1 MDRDYKSN
9 VPFLSL
15 CCSLS
20 EYRSQQQGQGC
31 HLSPPA
37 HWVKSFHDCLPKSM
51 GTRTHRLLTPSCYS
65 CSTLSLSLWFLVSA
79 YNPYFFLWS
88 RCLGSCYTLEQIITF
103 LSGRESG
110 RCLFAWFDW
119 SEEAPW
125 SNIDWVCSTVME
137 EVHQCRMAAA
147 TCWKLSVLKT
157 DLTEISV
164 RLWLLEPEADE
175 VEWSHKE
182 TVCCPEGPHGC
193 SSSQKSL

>member
-1 MDRDYKSN
+1 MLLFVRISITTTGAG
-9 VPFLSL
+9 VSFVST
-15 CCSLS
+15 CSLS
-20 EYRSQQQGQGC
+20 QV
-31 HLSPPA
+31 LSI
-37 HWVKSFHDCLPKSM
+37 HDCFPKSV
-51 GTRTHRLLTPSCYS
+51 GTRTRGLLTPSCYS

-88 RCLGSCYTLEQIITF
+88 LCLGSCYTLEQIITF

-125 SNIDWVCSTVME
+125 SNIDWVCSTVRE

-147 TCWKLSVLKT
+147 TCWELSVPKT

-164 RLWLLEPEADE
+164 RL
-175 VEWSHKE
+175 
-182 TVCCPEGPHGC
+182 
-193 SSSQKSL
+193 